1 MNILVVGG
9 AGYIG
14 SHMVNYLKLNTNH
27 QVTIIDNLDRGH
39 KKAVMNTELIE
50 GDYGD
55 FNLVKSTV
63 AERKITALIHF
74 GADSQVGESVIY
86 PEKYYHN
93 NVVKGKALIDAAISG
108 GVKNIIFSSTA
119 ATYGEPKSIPIKEDD
134 PTIPTNPYG
143 RTKLAFEGLL
153 ESYHNA
159 YGINYTCLRYFNAC
173 GADPSGNIGED
184 HSPESH
190 LIPIVLEVA
199 LGKRGN
205 VKIFGDDY
213 PTSDGTCIRDYIHV
227 NDLSSAHLLALNKIA
242 DGGESGIYNLGNGE
256 GFSVNDIIQVCRK
269 VTGHEIPVEI
279 APRRAG
285 DPALL
290 IACADKAQTILG
302 WKPEYA
308 KIEQIVETA
317 WQWHSSHPNGY
328 GDKI

>member
-1 MNILVVGG
+1 MNILIVGG

-14 SHMVNYLKLNTNH
+14 SHMVNYLRVNTDHN
-27 QVTIIDNLDRGH
+27 VTILDNLDRGH
-39 KKAVMNTELIE
+39 RQAIFDTKLVV

-55 FNLVKSTV
+55 FNLVKSIV
-63 AERKITALIHF
+63 VEHEITALIHF
-74 GADSQVGESVIY
+74 GADSQVGESVTD

-93 NVVKGKALIDAAISG
+93 NVVKGKTLIDAAISG

-119 ATYGEPKSIPIKEDD
+119 ATYGEPKSVPIKEED

-153 ESYHNA
+153 ESYRFA

-173 GADPSGNIGED
+173 GADPNGIIGED

-199 LGKRGN
+199 LGKRDK
-205 VKIFGDDY
+205 VRIFGDDY
-213 PTSDGTCIRDYIHV
+213 QTEDGTCIRDYIHV
-227 NDLSSAHLLALNKIA
+227 YDLASAHLLALNRIA
-242 DGGESGIYNLGNGE
+242 NGGESGIYNLGNGT
-256 GFSVNDIIQVCRK
+256 GFSVKEIIDVCRK
-269 VTGHEIPVEI
+269 VTRHEISVEI
-279 APRRAG
+279 VPRRAG

-290 IACADKAQTILG
+290 IAAADKAKNILG
-302 WKPEYA
+302 WQPEYT

-317 WQWHSSHPNGY
+317 WKWHASHPDGY
-328 GDKI
+328 GDKL